1 MTNGAKPRA
10 VLVTY
15 DCSRRAERALAQAVE
30 LCRDTHARLG
40 VAIVQR
46 AVLFNS
52 PWLCI
57 ATPVSERDLF
67 NSVLCRLPD
76 DVSVRFL
83 LWRYTIGMR
92 EIAHFAERL
101 DCDSVLLPYSGWR
114 ARRAARV
121 LTRQGVG
128 VLVSADG
135 VDQLGPGR
143 RAIRRGSHAADPP
156 TSALPIAVA
165 HTTRKDLPNH

>member
-1 MTNGAKPRA
+1 MTEWRITGGATPRA

-40 VAIVQR
+40 VAIIQR
-46 AVLFNS
+46 PVLFNS
-52 PWLCI
+52 PWVCI
-57 ATPVSERDLF
+57 AAPLSERELL
-67 NSVLCRLPD
+67 NGLLCRLPD

-92 EIAHFAERL
+92 EIAQFAERL
-101 DCDSVLLPYSGWR
+101 DCDAVLLPYSGRR

-121 LTRQGVG
+121 LTRRGVA
-128 VLVSADG
+128 VVVHADG
-135 VDQLGPGR
+135 VQQLGPGQ
-143 RAIRRGSHAADPP
+143 RAIRRATHAADPRW
-156 TSALPIAVA
+156 VY
-165 HTTRKDLPNH
+165 